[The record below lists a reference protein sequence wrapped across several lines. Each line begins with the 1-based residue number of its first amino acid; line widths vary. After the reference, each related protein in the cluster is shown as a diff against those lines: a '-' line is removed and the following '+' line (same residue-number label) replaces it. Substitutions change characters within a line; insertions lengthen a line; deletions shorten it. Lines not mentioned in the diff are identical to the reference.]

1 VNDSVFVIARS
12 HFSPTTSWLR
22 MFSIAAGEERRAE
35 SGEGESRESN
45 ALELCVR
52 VRTRAHMCVCVCVY
66 VCVDMRA
73 HS

>member
-1 VNDSVFVIARS
+1 MNDSVFVIARS

-22 MFSIAAGEERRAE
+22 MFSIAAGEESRAE
-35 SGEGESRESN
+35 SGKERVGKVTLGVVCPCVHAR
-45 ALELCVR
+45 ACLCV
-52 VRTRAHMCVCVCVY
+52 C